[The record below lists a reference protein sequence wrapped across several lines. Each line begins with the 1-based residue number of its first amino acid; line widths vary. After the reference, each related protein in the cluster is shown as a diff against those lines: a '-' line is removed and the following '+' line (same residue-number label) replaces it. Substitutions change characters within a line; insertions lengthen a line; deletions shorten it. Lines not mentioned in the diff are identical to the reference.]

1 VLMDPSHNSPILD
14 DILVMRH
21 DFRLL
26 ILLDEHEFILDKRLM
41 NPDESIRTG
50 SAVNFASSRCESS
63 LLR

>member
-1 VLMDPSHNSPILD
+1 VLMDPSRNSPILD
-14 DILVMRH
+14 DILVMWH

-26 ILLDEHEFILDKRLM
+26 IPLDEHEFILDKRLM
-41 NPDESIRTG
+41 NIRTG